1 MSYYDVV
8 KSIYSKDLNT
18 RIDSELIVGG
28 YKNKD
33 KACGRA
39 RMLAWQS
46 KPGELGEN
54 QYYEVEQHNEDSG
67 SLECIISLN

>member
-8 KSIYSKDLNT
+8 KTTYNEDFT
-18 RIDSELIVGG
+18 VRTDSELIVGG
-28 YKNKD
+28 YKDRD
-33 KACGRA
+33 KACDRA
-39 RMLAWQS
+39 RMLAWES
-46 KPGELGEN
+46 KLGELGEN